1 MSLYDDVVTIA
12 KEYIGPAGQKF
23 IDRQLESHLNLKPA
37 DLNKTNLF
45 ELSKWCFASGRLI
58 IDAEEA
64 RSFQGRINALAEKA
78 S

>member
-23 IDRQLESHLNLKPA
+23 IDRQLESHLNITPTEL
-37 DLNKTNLF
+37 DSSNLF

-58 IDAEEA
+58 IDPEEA
-64 RSFQGRINALAEKA
+64 KSFQGKVNALAEKV

>member
-23 IDRQLESHLNLKPA
+23 IDRQLESHLNLSPA
-37 DLNKTNLF
+37 ELNKASLF

-64 RSFQGRINALAEKA
+64 RSFQGRVNALAEKA

>member
-1 MSLYDDVVTIA
+1 MALYDDVVTIA

-23 IDRQLESHLNLKPA
+23 IDRQMESHLNLTPA
-37 DLNKTNLF
+37 ELNKTNLF